1 VTPTDVQHSII
12 SLLTSS
18 STSFISTLIHFVPLS
33 PSLIFLLQQRN
44 DTAGTRLSEGTLPLV
59 QVRKQAGR

>member
-1 VTPTDVQHSII
+1 MTPIDVHHCII

-44 DTAGTRLSEGTLPLV
+44 YTAGTRLSESTMPPV
-59 QVRKQAGR
+59 YVRKHTGK